1 MRCPS
6 PRPALP
12 KQPSL
17 MPTDFCRLSSMR
29 SRRRQLLVMGAA
41 GPRAMARMAAMEAE
55 AARPRSIDAEHPR
68 YLRNAGRPGAASPS
82 RTLALVLARR
92 GSVRGVRAN
101 APHRP
106 RRTGRGQCP
115 ARPAGRDQPRTAPC
129 GARRRARRARRNRD
143 RHRTDAARQAAR
155 SGRRN
160 FRSRSLGET
169 MQTRIHKVLLGGL
182 KSANHFGA
190 LTDDKGKPLDLNA
203 TAQAVNPRWP
213 PYTDVCA
220 ETWELYPHEG
230 ADGKHQVWV
239 LRANVRCS
247 CAGPCHYHADHGG
260 DAYAATPSAPAPT
273 AQPART
279 KHGAALGHA
288 EAMLVG
294 AELSALAAQAKAVA
308 GDPAARAK
316 LAALLV
322 ADAKAL
328 DLSAAELEG
337 E

>member
-1 MRCPS
+1 
-6 PRPALP
+6 
-12 KQPSL
+12 
-17 MPTDFCRLSSMR
+17 
-29 SRRRQLLVMGAA
+29 
-41 GPRAMARMAAMEAE
+41 
-55 AARPRSIDAEHPR
+55 
-68 YLRNAGRPGAASPS
+68 
-82 RTLALVLARR
+82 
-92 GSVRGVRAN
+92 
-101 APHRP
+101 
-106 RRTGRGQCP
+106 
-115 ARPAGRDQPRTAPC
+115 
-129 GARRRARRARRNRD
+129 
-143 RHRTDAARQAAR
+143 
-155 SGRRN
+155 
-160 FRSRSLGET
+160 

-337 E
+337 ELGVAGVDDDGLLSAPGAAAAVLAGSSDVASDYYAVACIVKLHQRLVHRVHALLARDWPQRGVAKPMRLAAPAQGGAQ